1 MKTTVETFNRLIA
14 IVLPPTNI
22 VDCGLVVMNAT
33 TTTEWV
39 TANALE
45 CETGSAARHVLR
57 WCADEGVPARKAG
70 RTVRYQRDRALAVIA
85 LHQKPRRGETV
96 GLAGLAQSMT
106 SLRRLADSRAAML
119 EICIDG
125 IRTLESEIIAN
136 SPKGT
141 ADLPEAPPKFTL
153 EQGLWLVWNINAPV
167 REIANILPP
176 DIRAATLKD

>member
-1 MKTTVETFNRLIA
+1 MKTT
-14 IVLPPTNI
+14 
-22 VDCGLVVMNAT
+22 T
-33 TTTEWV
+33 TSEWV
-39 TANALE
+39 SANALE
-45 CETGSAARHVLR
+45 CATGSAARHLLR
-57 WCADEGVPARKAG
+57 WCADEGVPTRKAG
-70 RTVRYQRDRALAVIA
+70 RTIRYQRDRALAAIA
-85 LHQKPRRGETV
+85 LHQKPREGATV

-125 IRTLESEIIAN
+125 IRTLESEIMAN
-136 SPKGT
+136 TPKGS
-141 ADLPEAPPKFTL
+141 AELPEAPPKFNM